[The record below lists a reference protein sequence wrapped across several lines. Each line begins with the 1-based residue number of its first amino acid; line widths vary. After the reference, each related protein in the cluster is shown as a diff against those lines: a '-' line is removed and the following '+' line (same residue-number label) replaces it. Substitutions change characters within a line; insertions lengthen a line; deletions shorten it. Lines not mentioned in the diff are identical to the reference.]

1 MGSGVELMFRLVLR
15 SSFWLGLSLTIACNP
30 FDLALASNAPGGY
43 HWARKQTQFTLDIGD
58 NVDGDWDA
66 LLKQAISAWSD
77 SGTVTMKEIKGATNP
92 DKCTPTTG
100 IVEVCNGEY
109 GTEKGWLG
117 LTQLYFDD
125 AGDHIE
131 SVTVQ
136 FNDSFFNQSGG
147 QFNDP
152 AARQHTAC
160 HELGHSAGL
169 EHVNT
174 DSCMNDSQNAIFHN
188 LTPINKDFQTLAQTY
203 DHKDSTVTVGGPKQ
217 KPKHDD
223 GDKKKHH
230 KHKKQDR
237 KAGQTRAGTD
247 FFSPTSL
254 PSVPSG
260 LSGSDT
266 EIVQTLDNGRK
277 VVSFITWAGR

>member
-1 MGSGVELMFRLVLR
+1 MGSGVDFMLGLVLR
-15 SSFWLGLSLTIACNP
+15 SLLWLGLALVIACNP

-43 HWARKQTQFTLDIGD
+43 HWARKQTQFTLQIGD

-66 LLKQAISAWSD
+66 LVKQATSEWSE
-77 SGTVTMKEIKGATNP
+77 SGTVTMNEVKGSTNL

-100 IVEVCNGEY
+100 IVEVCNGQY

-147 QFNDP
+147 QYDDP

-160 HELGHSAGL
+160 HELGHSMGL
-169 EHVNT
+169 GHVNT
-174 DSCMNDSQNAIFHN
+174 DSCMNDSQDAVFHN

-203 DHKDSTVTVGGPKQ
+203 DHKDSTVTVGGPQ
-217 KPKHDD
+217 KSPKHDD

-230 KHKKQDR
+230 KHKKNDKSNKDQPSNS
-237 KAGQTRAGTD
+237 D
-247 FFSPTSL
+247 FFSPTNL
-254 PSVPSG
+254 PTVPSG
-260 LSGSDT
+260 LAGSDT
-266 EIVQTLDNGRK
+266 ELVQTLDNGRK
-277 VVSFITWAGR
+277 VVTFITWADR